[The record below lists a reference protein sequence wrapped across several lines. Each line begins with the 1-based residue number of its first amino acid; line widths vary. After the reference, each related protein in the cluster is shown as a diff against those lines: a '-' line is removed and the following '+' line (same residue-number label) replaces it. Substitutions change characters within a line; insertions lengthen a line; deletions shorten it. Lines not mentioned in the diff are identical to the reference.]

1 MASAS
6 TESSSASAGF
16 ESNAVG
22 AAIKRASKTIR
33 PKPKKIK
40 PDSLSQVSG
49 PTDGTGTG
57 TGTEPL
63 CESQGGEVYKEP
75 ASELESDPKPTYCDP
90 ELFVKR
96 QIRRTVS
103 LPFYKITKGIVVA
116 QLLRNEL
123 AKMVEGR
130 CSIEGY
136 ICPDTVAISSYSCGT
151 LAGANI
157 HFDIIADCLIC
168 YPDENSVI
176 TCVAKTITQA
186 GVRAG
191 AKDLERGKVSPI
203 EVFLSR
209 DMHASSRDLFSRI
222 EENDILTVKIIGRRF
237 VLHDTHITII
247 AMLLDVKK
255 EYKV

>member
-6 TESSSASAGF
+6 ASDGF

-22 AAIKRASKTIR
+22 TSIKRPSKTIR
-33 PKPKKIK
+33 PKPKKVK

-49 PTDGTGTG
+49 PTDGIETETETAFGTG
-57 TGTEPL
+57 EAVCQNAGI
-63 CESQGGEVYKEP
+63 QVYKEQAP
-75 ASELESDPKPTYCDP
+75 ETEPEFTYCDP

-103 LPFYKITKGIVVA
+103 LPFYKITKGIVIA

-176 TCVAKTITQA
+176 TCVAKTITLA

>member
-6 TESSSASAGF
+6 RESASASADF
-16 ESNAVG
+16 ESDAVG
-22 AAIKRASKTIR
+22 AAIKRPSKTIR
-33 PKPKKIK
+33 PKSKKVK
-40 PDSLSQVSG
+40 PHTPTTCD
-49 PTDGTGTG
+49 TDGTGAG
-57 TGTEPL
+57 SGPLCQSDDIQVYNKEQAPETEP
-63 CESQGGEVYKEP
+63 E
-75 ASELESDPKPTYCDP
+75 PTYCDP

-103 LPFYKITKGIVVA
+103 LPFYKITKGIVIA

-136 ICPDTVAISSYSCGT
+136 ICPYTVAISSYSCGT

-191 AKDLERGKVSPI
+191 AKGLERGKVSPI

-247 AMLLDVKK
+247 AMLMDVKK

>member
-1 MASAS
+1 MASVSAASAS
-6 TESSSASAGF
+6 VDF
-16 ESNAVG
+16 ESHAVG
-22 AAIKRASKTIR
+22 AAIKRPSKTIR
-33 PKPKKIK
+33 PKPKKLK
-40 PDSLSQVSG
+40 SDTLSNASG
-49 PTDGTGTG
+49 PNDG
-57 TGTEPL
+57 L
-63 CESQGGEVYKEP
+63 CQSEGIQVYKEQEQP
-75 ASELESDPKPTYCDP
+75 PVAEPESTYCDP

-103 LPFYKITKGIVVA
+103 LPFYKITKGIVVT

-130 CSIEGY
+130 CSNEGY

>member
-6 TESSSASAGF
+6 TESASASASAGF

-22 AAIKRASKTIR
+22 AAIKRPSKTIR
-33 PKPKKIK
+33 PKPKKVK
-40 PDSLSQVSG
+40 PDNVSQVGG
-49 PTDGTGTG
+49 PADGIE
-57 TGTEPL
+57 TETVG
-63 CESQGGEVYKEP
+63 ESEGIQLYKEP
-75 ASELESDPKPTYCDP
+75 ASEPESTYCDP

-157 HFDIIADCLIC
+157 RFDIIADCLIC

-176 TCVAKTITQA
+176 RCVAKTITQA